1 MTGQAAA
8 DANVAAEE
16 KFFATGGADVPV
28 DTVEETAID
37 TSDVDPPAE
46 EPAKAEP
53 AKDDD
58 KAKRMVP
65 HGALHE
71 ERERRKQAE
80 KRAERVEELFQR
92 FMAERGQPKTEEK
105 GPEIPAF
112 DQDPAN
118 HLRVKQETAE
128 QRLARLENERQAE
141 AKINR
146 LRQHVGAIEAEFAAK
161 APDDQDA
168 VKFLQARK
176 VAQYERSG
184 MSRAEAVQAVANDA
198 MMFTH
203 AVLQRG
209 LNPAEQA
216 YELARDWGYTAKQPD
231 KPKPEEKLETIRKG
245 QEAAKGGGGGSAP
258 EAPASLKS
266 LADMDPS
273 DPNFDKEWDRLMRR
287 R

>member
-1 MTGQAAA
+1 MTGTVAA
-8 DANVAAEE
+8 DASVAAEE
-16 KFFATGGADVPV
+16 KFFATGGAEVPETTTE
-28 DTVEETAID
+28 TVVD
-37 TSDVDPPAE
+37 TSDVEAPDG
-46 EPAKAEP
+46 EPDKGKPEAKPE
-53 AKDDD
+53 D
-58 KAKRMVP
+58 KPRMVP

-80 KRAERVEELFQR
+80 KRAERIEELFQR
-92 FMAERGQPKTEEK
+92 YQSERGQPKAEEK

-118 HLRVKQETAE
+118 HLRVKQETSE

-141 AKINR
+141 AQINA
-146 LRQHVGAIEAEFAAK
+146 LRQTVHAIETEFAAK
-161 APDDQDA
+161 APDYQEA
-168 VKFLQARK
+168 VNFLQARK
-176 VAQYERSG
+176 IAQYQRSG
-184 MSRAEAVQAVANDA
+184 MSRAEAVQATANDA

-216 YELARDWGYTAKQPD
+216 YELAKDWGYAGKQPD

-245 QEAAKGGGGGSAP
+245 QEAARGGGSGSTP
-258 EAPASLKS
+258 ETPASLKS

>member
-1 MTGQAAA
+1 MTGTVAA
-8 DANVAAEE
+8 DASVAAEE
-16 KFFATGGADVPV
+16 KFFDSRGVDVPEATTETVV
-28 DTVEETAID
+28 DTTDVETPDATHEPDKAR
-37 TSDVDPPAE
+37 AE
-46 EPAKAEP
+46 
-53 AKDDD
+53 DD

-92 FMAERGQPKTEEK
+92 FMAERGQPKAEDK
-105 GPEIPAF
+105 GPELPAF

-118 HLRVKQETAE
+118 HLRLKQETAE

-141 AKINR
+141 AQINN
-146 LRQHVGAIEAEFAAK
+146 LRQTVHAIETEFAAK
-161 APDDQDA
+161 APDYQDA
-168 VKFLQARK
+168 VNFLQARK
-176 VAQYERSG
+176 VAQYQRSG
-184 MSRAEAVQAVANDA
+184 MTKAEALQATANDA

-216 YELARDWGYTAKQPD
+216 YELARDWGYAGKQPD

-245 QEAAKGGGGGSAP
+245 QEAAKGGGSGSTP